1 MTSPVIVLDLRQAAS
16 GLADA
21 AGLRSAVAERLR
33 EAGRPEPADG
43 HYRFLIVDTPAG
55 LGLRHS
61 VYERVIAYGKRTSVL
76 ALAVGELTPPPEP
89 PAPAAPVTEAW
100 DPLAGPVETSGDTW
114 GAGRGG
120 GADAWGTG
128 PANSWDPHAS
138 WGTPAGQATDP
149 ARPTHHGPRLTRP
162 AALQGEGCG
171 LLWAGDLRAART
183 AGDPD
188 VTPDD
193 PRALSVLVDVLCG
206 LFDDVLDRL
215 AALTDS
221 AAVPAV
227 RFLEHDLSPA
237 ARDRAW
243 TDALQRLAGDPEQ
256 PLPDGA
262 LDLGDLLDAT
272 GHGTDV
278 RLTPG
283 GRLDRSRR
291 HCADTLTALTRA
303 RRGGAAPDALADAAE
318 ALERHRALIAEVL
331 TYEEPPDADVT
342 IAPSA
347 VTGEELGQAL
357 RAATEQ
363 LLDQGAPLRAVA
375 ARLVAFGEEVVPA
388 ASTEAAA
395 EVDRGCPPARIRR
408 ITPHQPYTVPPNLP
422 LALLAGAACGFAPL
436 TAPVVLAAIWAGLR
450 QLRAGLLASAAFLP
464 GAVAGFLAG
473 RALDLPAWTPVPAL
487 AGGLFGAWLL
497 SRVGRRAAAGTWWRT
512 SGADDTGRILTDLDA
527 LLARGAARRW
537 WAAGPRRDL
546 ADLARAGAGVLRAA
560 ADTAEECA
568 GIPRP
573 RQGAYDSLGEGLRL
587 VPPQLLD
594 PPTATAPDVPRWLGR
609 EAGEGGPAL
618 VATLRDDLDAAVRT
632 TLAWS
637 TGRARGDG
645 GDVRALFAAA
655 RHHLNRHG
663 VVAPSP
669 HRPDRARPDTEALL
683 GVAAHDPD
691 ADPEALVELVTP
703 EQSALLSKDPGQ
715 ARRIRFAPHTA
726 RRPAW
731 ATDQPVLFPGRY
743 SGTLRLHPLRHG
755 VIRTVR
761 RTATAADPADTED
774 TW

>member
-1 MTSPVIVLDLRQAAS
+1 MTSPVIVLDLRQGAS
-16 GLADA
+16 GLTDA

-33 EAGRPEPADG
+33 EVGRPEPADG

-89 PAPAAPVTEAW
+89 PAPTAEAW
-100 DPLAGPVETSGDTW
+100 DPLAGPWDFGPGDGW
-114 GAGRGG
+114 GASPGSATAPAYAPADPWNP
-120 GADAWGTG
+120 GA
-128 PANSWDPHAS
+128 P
-138 WGTPAGQATDP
+138 DP

-162 AALQGEGCG
+162 AALRGEGCG

-243 TDALQRLAGDPEQ
+243 TDALLRLAGDTEQ
-256 PLPDGA
+256 PLPEGV
-262 LDLGDLLDAT
+262 LDLGDLLSGT
-272 GHGTDV
+272 GADV
-278 RLTPG
+278 RATPG

-291 HCADTLTALTRA
+291 RCADTLAALARA
-303 RRGGAAPDALADAAE
+303 RRTGAAPDALADAVE
-318 ALERHRALIAEVL
+318 ALERHRALIVEVL
-331 TYEEPPDADVT
+331 RFEDPPTADVT
-342 IAPSA
+342 VAPSA
-347 VTGEELGQAL
+347 LTREDLARAL
-357 RAATEQ
+357 RVATEQ
-363 LLDQGAPLRAVA
+363 LLDRGTPLRAVA
-375 ARLVAFGEEVVPA
+375 AQLVALGEEIVPA
-388 ASTEAAA
+388 ASTEAVSEADRRCSPDRIAA
-395 EVDRGCPPARIRR
+395 
-408 ITPHQPYTVPPNLP
+408 ITSHQPYPVRPSLP
-422 LALLAGAACGFAPL
+422 LALLAGAASGLVPL
-436 TAPVVLAAIWAGLR
+436 GAPVVLAAIWAGLR
-450 QLRAGLLASAAFLP
+450 NLRAGLLATAAFVP
-464 GAVAGFLAG
+464 GVAAGVLAA

-487 AGGLFGAWLL
+487 TCGLLAALL
-497 SRVGRRAAAGTWWRT
+497 LARLGRRAAADAWWRT
-512 SGADDTGRILTDLDA
+512 SGADGTGRILTDLDA
-527 LLARGAARRW
+527 ALAEGAARRW
-537 WAAGPRRDL
+537 WAAGHRRDL
-546 ADLARAGAGVLRAA
+546 ADLARAAAGVLRAA
-560 ADTAEECA
+560 ADTAQECA
-568 GIPRP
+568 GVPRP

-587 VPPQLLD
+587 VPPELLD
-594 PPTATAPDVPRWLGR
+594 PPTATGADVPRWLGR

-632 TLAWS
+632 TLSWS
-637 TGRARGDG
+637 ASRTR
-645 GDVRALFAAA
+645 GDVRALFDAA
-655 RHHLNRHG
+655 RRHIDRHG

-669 HRPDRARPDTEALL
+669 HRPDRERPDTEALL
-683 GVAAHDPD
+683 GVAARESDDD
-691 ADPEALVELVTP
+691 AADTADLVELVTP
-703 EQSALLSKDPGQ
+703 KQSALLSKDPGQ

-731 ATDQPVLFPGRY
+731 AADQPVLFPGRY
-743 SGTLRLHPLRHG
+743 SGTLRLTPLRHG
-755 VIRTVR
+755 VIDTVR
-761 RTATAADPADTED
+761 RTAAAADTED